1 MVKKIFSKTQSRSR
15 LGKHGHDLSRRLCF
29 TSSCGHLLPVLFDY
43 LSPSDSINIQSDLF
57 TRTQPLKTPAFVRV
71 NEHIDYFFVPMKLID
86 SYFGNAFYGI
96 SDFSNPNDNVNP
108 SASSTTF
115 VAPAVLVTHPLS
127 TFQAKFLKGNYTHN
141 PGDILSGEEADEFG
155 IGLHANLARLLSHL
169 GYGERVAYSSS
180 PVDAK
185 YDTQVNLY
193 PFAVYQRIFSDF
205 YRDSEFTS
213 NNPYNYSLNQFYSNG
228 NAFTSKLEAYF
239 TGHDGFFKLRYH
251 RTPRDFF
258 TSYKNTPMFSSA
270 SSIGSYGSDMD
281 DTEGSMLLSS
291 YGINPEI
298 TNKNADLY
306 NQGMSKDG
314 VFIGD
319 SNIQQTSFIN
329 LAAIRTAYAIDK
341 LRRITANNG
350 KHYDAQTLAHF
361 GFNVPR
367 GVSDETY
374 YLGSHSQVLQIGEVV
389 STATTGQGDNTSTLG
404 QLAGRGASRGQSKV
418 IKFTAPCHGFL
429 MAIYSAVP
437 ELQYNNFGVD
447 KLNLYS
453 SINDFYHPEFDRLGM
468 QPYYMVQFNN
478 SYTSNSKV
486 FLGWN
491 YRYLELK
498 TSFDKVIGAF
508 NYTLRDWV
516 PTLNNGYQTAY
527 LPVNDVTTYF
537 KYVSP
542 CYLDSVFEL
551 SFSTDIGTDNP
562 SFAWGAV
569 IHDKLISLS
578 PTFERDPLLHSLQFK
593 YYKSSIMS
601 PHGDPLNM

>member
-1 MVKKIFSKTQSRSR
+1 MVKKIFSKTQSRAR

-96 SDFSNPNDNVNP
+96 SDFSNTNDDVNP
-108 SASSTTF
+108 QSSSSFMTPSDLPTY
-115 VAPAVLVTHPLS
+115 PLS
-127 TFQAKFLKGNYTHN
+127 HFQGKLLNGDFNHN
-141 PGDILSGEEADEFG
+141 TGDILSNEKADEFG
-155 IGLHANLARLLSHL
+155 IGKHANLVRLLSHL
-169 GYGERVAYSSS
+169 GYGERVAYSSV
-180 PVDAK
+180 PVDPQ
-185 YDTQVNLY
+185 YDTNVNLY

-213 NNPYNYSLNQFYSNG
+213 NNPYNYSLNQFYVNST
-228 NAFTSKLEAYF
+228 AFSKKLEAYF
-239 TGHDGFFKLRYH
+239 TANDGFFKLRYH

-258 TSYKNTPMFSSA
+258 TSYKNTPLFSEQ
-270 SSIGSYGSDMD
+270 SSIGSYGLDSEDSA
-281 DTEGSMLLSS
+281 GSMHLSS

-298 TNKNADLY
+298 TNKSADLL
-306 NQGMSKDG
+306 NDGMYKDG
-314 VFIGD
+314 VLIG
-319 SNIQQTSFIN
+319 NAKTPQNPFIN

-374 YLGSHSQVLQIGEVV
+374 YLGSHSQVLQIGEIV
-389 STATTGQGDNTSTLG
+389 STATTGTGDNTSTLG

-447 KLNLYS
+447 KLNLYAH
-453 SINDFYHPEFDRLGM
+453 INDFYHPEFDRLGM

-542 CYLDSVFEL
+542 RYLDSVFEL

-578 PTFERDPLLHSLQFK
+578 PTFERDPLLHSIQFK